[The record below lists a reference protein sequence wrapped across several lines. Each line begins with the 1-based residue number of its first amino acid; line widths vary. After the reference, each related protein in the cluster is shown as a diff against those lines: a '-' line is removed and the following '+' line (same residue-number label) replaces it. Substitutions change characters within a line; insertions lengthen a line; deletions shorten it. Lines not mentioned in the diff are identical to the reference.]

1 LANSP
6 FEQNKQRENNMKLM
20 SRNACSAVFGVFLAL
35 IPGLAC
41 AAVSD
46 GVVRIGVLTDLSG
59 PYADLSGNGSVEAAK
74 LAAEEFGGTV
84 AGARIEIIFADHL
97 NKPDLGASI
106 ARRWYDNEQVDLIVD
121 VPTSSVALAV
131 QTIARDRNKMVIFS
145 TGASEALTNKE
156 CSPVGISYTYDSYSL
171 GKVVA
176 SAVVKNGSDTWF
188 FVTADYAGGQ
198 SMEASVRA
206 VLTAEGA
213 KVLGGVRHPLNTS
226 DFSSF
231 ILQAQASKAKIIALA
246 NAGSDTITAIR
257 QTREFGVTEGNQQLV
272 AILLYLTDIKALG
285 LEVAQK
291 LLLSTSFYWD
301 MNDKSRAWSNAFMKR
316 TGRMPTD
323 VQAGVGSAVGHYLHA
338 IKALGSDDGLSVSKW
353 MKDNPVNDFFVT
365 NGRIRADGRMMKD
378 MYLAEVKTAAES
390 KGEWDYLKI
399 VRTIPAEEAFRPA
412 SESECPLLRK

>member
-1 LANSP
+1 V
-6 FEQNKQRENNMKLM
+6 KLM
-20 SRNACSAVFGVFLAL
+20 SRNACSAVFGVFLTL

-84 AGARIEIIFADHL
+84 AGARIEIISADHL

-176 SAVVKNGSDTWF
+176 SAVVKNGGDTWF

-246 NAGSDTITAIR
+246 NAGADTITAIR

-301 MNDKSRAWSNAFMKR
+301 MNDKSRVWSNAFMKR

-378 MYLAEVKTAAES
+378 MYLAEVKTPAKS

-412 SESECPLLRK
+412 SESECSLLRK

>member
-1 LANSP
+1 
-6 FEQNKQRENNMKLM
+6 MKLM

-84 AGARIEIIFADHL
+84 AGARIDIISADHL

-131 QTIARDRNKMVIFS
+131 QTIARDHNKMVIFS

-176 SAVVKNGSDTWF
+176 SAVVKNGGDTWF

-378 MYLAEVKTAAES
+378 MYLAEVKTPAES

-412 SESECPLLRK
+412 SESECSLLRK

>member
-1 LANSP
+1 
-6 FEQNKQRENNMKLM
+6 MKLM

-74 LAAEEFGGTV
+74 LAAEEFGSTV
-84 AGARIEIIFADHL
+84 AGARIEIISADHL

-176 SAVVKNGSDTWF
+176 SAVVKNGGDTWF

-378 MYLAEVKTAAES
+378 MYLAEVKTPAES

-412 SESECPLLRK
+412 SESECSLLRK

>member
-1 LANSP
+1 
-6 FEQNKQRENNMKLM
+6 MKLM

-84 AGARIEIIFADHL
+84 AGARIDIISADHL

-106 ARRWYDNEQVDLIVD
+106 ARRWYDNEQADLIVD

-131 QTIARDRNKMVIFS
+131 QTIARDHNKMVIFS

-176 SAVVKNGSDTWF
+176 SAVVKNGGDTWF

-206 VLTAEGA
+206 VLTAEGT

-378 MYLAEVKTAAES
+378 MYLAEVKTPAES

-412 SESECPLLRK
+412 SESECSLLRK

>member
-1 LANSP
+1 
-6 FEQNKQRENNMKLM
+6 MKLM

-74 LAAEEFGGTV
+74 LAAEEFGSTV
-84 AGARIEIIFADHL
+84 AGARIEIISADHL

-378 MYLAEVKTAAES
+378 MYLAEVKTPAES

-412 SESECPLLRK
+412 SESECSLLRK